1 MLTVLAICVAGV
13 IIASSDFRTTGIA
26 ASAQH
31 LASNGWVQ
39 LGALALVVAALLWS
53 AVRLEGATVRPL
65 GGDFV
70 LEGDVA
76 RETR

>member
-1 MLTVLAICVAGV
+1 VLGGEG
-13 IIASSDFRTTGIA
+13 RE
-26 ASAQH
+26 
-31 LASNGWVQ
+31 LK
-39 LGALALVVAALLWS
+39 S